1 MEKKITMGLSEYER
15 IIKENKIVNENKTI
29 ITKGNGFYTSYTTIL
44 TNEKAIQVLSER
56 VKELETE
63 LEKPWWKTKKY

>member
-29 ITKGNGFYTSYTTIL
+29 ITKGNGFYISYTTIL
-44 TNEKAIQVLSER
+44 TNDETVQMLSKR
-56 VKELETE
+56 IKELETE

>member
-1 MEKKITMGLSEYER
+1 MEKTITLSLSEYEN
-15 IIKENKIVNENKTI
+15 IIKENEAVNDGKTI

-63 LEKPWWKTKKY
+63 LEKRWWKTKKY

>member
-29 ITKGNGFYTSYTTIL
+29 ITKGNGFYFSTTTIL
-44 TNEKAIQVLSER
+44 TNDETVQMLSER
-56 VKELETE
+56 VKELEKE

>member
-1 MEKKITMGLSEYER
+1 MEKKITMGLYEYES

>member
-1 MEKKITMGLSEYER
+1 MEKKITMGLSEYET

-44 TNEKAIQVLSER
+44 TNEEAVQMLSER
-56 VKELETE
+56 VKKLETE